1 MARGLRP
8 AANSVRI
15 PALAMI
21 LDQNKRMQCLVGAWI
36 MRIDELP
43 DRLVL
48 SLAGIRRFGLVFD
61 GQAIF
66 HNGRVAERFSPRA
79 PDARPS
85 IAPNMTVDA
94 LQSEP
99 GRTMLEVHKQ
109 SGPGEV
115 DEYRFTISHRAVDL
129 TLRCRPGRSLRAWVG
144 FYPRAGDRLPG

>member
-1 MARGLRP
+1 
-8 AANSVRI
+8 
-15 PALAMI
+15 MI

-66 HNGRVAERFSPRA
+66 HNGCVAERFFPRA

-85 IAPNMTVDA
+85 IEPKMTVDA
-94 LQSEP
+94 LRSEP
-99 GRTMLEVHKQ
+99 GRTMLEMHKQ
-109 SGPGEV
+109 LWGEV
-115 DEYRFTISHRAVDL
+115 GEYQFTITHSAVDL
-129 TLRCRPGRSLRAWVG
+129 TLRCRPGHSLRAWVG
-144 FYPRAGDRLPG
+144 FYPRAGDLLPDQT